1 MASDNQ
7 LPALFKP
14 AQLKCALTAD
24 FKKVFIPSTFPNEG
38 WLALCFVG
46 DQESNIADYYSNTG
60 SMYLTSLAFL
70 PLGLNAHHE
79 FWTAPFTDWIQRK
92 VWRRGQ
98 PFKKDHT
105 VDY

>member
-1 MASDNQ
+1 
-7 LPALFKP
+7 
-14 AQLKCALTAD
+14 
-24 FKKVFIPSTFPNEG
+24 
-38 WLALCFVG
+38 
-46 DQESNIADYYSNTG
+46 
-60 SMYLTSLAFL
+60 MYLTSLAFL